1 MIEWGSPWAFLLL
14 VPVVLLPFQGRL
26 TGRNRLAVP
35 SLAATEGGRSLRQ
48 LLGWLPDALR
58 VAGLALLVAAL
69 ARPQITRRDVILEQ
83 EGLDILL
90 AMDTS
95 GSMDAPDFSVG
106 MVPVSRLEVAKAV
119 MADFVEQRTYDRVGL
134 VVFGAEAYTFVPLT
148 LDHDTLKQALEHV
161 QLGMAGRSA
170 TAVGAA
176 IAVAGRRI
184 QQVEAP
190 ERIVILLTDGRN
202 NVERPDP
209 IQAAH
214 ALAALGI
221 RVYTIGIGSA
231 GRLYGDDGIDEPMLR
246 KIAELTGGQ
255 FFRATSTQGLQD
267 VYDTIDELERSPAQ
281 VRELVEH
288 EELYRRY
295 LVPGAA
301 LLALQVL
308 LSATWLR
315 RGP

>member
-1 MIEWGSPWAFLLL
+1 VITWGFPWAFALLL
-14 VPVVLLPFQGRL
+14 PVALLPFQARF

-35 SLAATEGGRSLRQ
+35 SEAAATHGVTLRV
-48 LLGWLPDALR
+48 LLWWLPDLLR
-58 VAGLALLVAAL
+58 IGGLALVVVAL

-90 AMDTS
+90 AVDTS

-119 MADFVEQRTYDRVGL
+119 MSDFVAKRTYDRVGL
-134 VVFGAEAYTFVPLT
+134 VVFGSEAYTFVPLT
-148 LDHDTLKQALEHV
+148 LDHTTLKQALEHV

-176 IAVAGRRI
+176 IAVSGRRI

-202 NVERPDP
+202 NIERPDP
-209 IQAAH
+209 IQAAQ

-221 RVYTIGIGSA
+221 RVYTIGIG
-231 GRLYGDDGIDEPMLR
+231 GRGSVYGDDGIDEPLMR

-255 FFRATSTQGLQD
+255 FFRATTTQGLEE
-267 VYDTIDELERSPAQ
+267 VYTTIDELERSPAE

-288 EELYRRY
+288 EELFRRY
-295 LVPGAA
+295 LVPGAV
-301 LLALQVL
+301 LLAVQVL
-308 LSATWLR
+308 LSATFLR

>member
-1 MIEWGSPWAFLLL
+1 MEWGFPWAFALL
-14 VPVVLLPFQGRL
+14 VPVALLPLQARW

-35 SLAATEGGRSLRQ
+35 GEAAMEGGRSLRV
-48 LLGWLPDALR
+48 LLWWLPDALR
-58 VAGLALLVAAL
+58 IAGLALCVVAL
-69 ARPQITRRDVILEQ
+69 ARPQITRRDVLLEQ

-90 AMDTS
+90 AIDTS

-119 MADFVEQRTYDRVGL
+119 MADFVDKRTYDRVGL

-148 LDHDTLKQALEHV
+148 LDHDTLRQALEHV

-176 IAVAGRRI
+176 IAVSGRRI

-209 IQAAH
+209 IQAAQ

-221 RVYTIGIGSA
+221 RVYTIGIGSGA
-231 GRLYGDDGIDEPMLR
+231 ARYGSDGIDEPMLR
-246 KIAELTGGQ
+246 KIAEITEGQ
-255 FFRATSTQGLQD
+255 FFRATTTSGLEE
-267 VYDTIDELERSPAQ
+267 VYTTIDKLERSPAQ
-281 VRELVEH
+281 VRDLVEH
-288 EELYRRY
+288 TELFRQY
-295 LVPGAA
+295 LVPGVI
-301 LLALQVL
+301 LLALQML

>member
-1 MIEWGSPWAFLLL
+1 MIQWGFPWAFLLL
-14 VPVVLLPFQGRL
+14 VPVALLPFQGRL

-35 SLAATEGGRSLRQ
+35 AESAFARGVTLRT
-48 LLGWLPDALR
+48 LLWWVPDVLR
-58 VAGLALLVAAL
+58 IVGLALVVAAL
-69 ARPQITRRDVILEQ
+69 ARPQITRKDVVLEQ

-90 AMDTS
+90 AVDTS
-95 GSMDAPDFSVG
+95 GSMDAPDFTVG

-119 MADFVEQRTYDRVGL
+119 MSDFVAKRTHDRVGL
-134 VVFGAEAYTFVPLT
+134 VVFGSEAFTFVPLT
-148 LDHDTLKQALEHV
+148 LDHSTLQQALEHV

-176 IAVAGRRI
+176 IAVSGRRI
-184 QQVEAP
+184 QQVDAP

-202 NVERPDP
+202 NIERPDP

-214 ALAALGI
+214 ALAALDI
-221 RVYTIGIGSA
+221 RVYTIGIG
-231 GRLYGDDGIDEPMLR
+231 GRGGVFGDDGIDEPLMR

-255 FFRATSTQGLQD
+255 FFRATTTRGLEE
-267 VYDTIDELERSPAQ
+267 VYATIDELERSPAQ

-288 EELYRRY
+288 EELFRRY
-295 LVPGAA
+295 LVPGAI
-301 LLALQVL
+301 LLAVQVL
-308 LSATWLR
+308 LSATFLR